1 MANADDGDAV
11 VGHAAPAEK
20 VARSA
25 VPSEDGREG
34 AHAERGGVSPPVSL
48 QEKLTVAGFHRKRE
62 RSARHCCGRSG
73 EGEEESENET
83 DGLGGGGGSVGRC
96 RCRRG
101 K

>member
-25 VPSEDGREG
+25 VPSEDGRGREG

-62 RSARHCCGRSG
+62 RSARHCCGRT
-73 EGEEESENET
+73 EK
-83 DGLGGGGGSVGRC
+83 R
-96 RCRRG
+96 RRG
-101 K
+101 RI

>member
-73 EGEEESENET
+73 GEEESENET
-83 DGLGGGGGSVGRC
+83 DGLVGGGSVGRYQ
-96 RCRRG
+96 CRRG